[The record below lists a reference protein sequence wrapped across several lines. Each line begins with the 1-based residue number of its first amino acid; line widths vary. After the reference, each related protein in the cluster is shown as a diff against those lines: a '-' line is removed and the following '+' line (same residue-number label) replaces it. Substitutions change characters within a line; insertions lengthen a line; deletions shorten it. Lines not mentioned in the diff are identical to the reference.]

1 MRGWERPDFVY
12 VIGDAY
18 VDHPSFGHAIISRV
32 LEAEGFKVGIISQP
46 DWRSKDDFM
55 CLGKPR
61 LGFLVSSG
69 NIDSMVNHYTAAK
82 KRRSSDAY
90 TPGGEGGKRPDR
102 CVIVYC
108 NRIREA
114 YGDVPIIIGGVEA
127 SLRRFAHYD
136 YWDDRVRRSV
146 LIDSRA
152 DILTY
157 GMGERQIPEIA
168 HLLDSGVR
176 VKDIK
181 SVDGSVFC
189 IHEDEI
195 PEDAVI
201 LPSFEEVRDE
211 KSKYADSVRIQYE
224 QTDAVRG
231 KPMVQKH
238 QDRYILQTKPCMPLS
253 TRELD
258 RVYSLPYERTYHPS
272 YKEGVPAIEEVKF
285 SLASSRGCYGSCNF
299 CALAFH
305 QGRVVTSRS
314 HASLLEE
321 AKKFV
326 HDPDFKGYIHD
337 VGGPTANFRHPSC
350 QKQLEHGVCQNRQ
363 CLFPKPCPNLTVDHS
378 DYVSLLRKLRALPG
392 VKKVF
397 VRSGIRFDYLMA
409 DPDDTFIREL
419 CQYHISGQLR
429 VAPEHVADPV
439 LCRMGKPENA
449 VYEKFVRRYARVNGQ
464 VDKKQY
470 LVPYLMSSHPGSG
483 LAEAVTLAEYL
494 RDLGYMPEQV
504 QDFYPTPST
513 PSTCMYYTG
522 VDPATM
528 EPVYVPTNPHEKA
541 MQRALMQYRNPH
553 NYDLVKEAL
562 IKAGRTDLIGFDEK
576 CLIRPRKE
584 KWREQSWDEH
594 QKKSRKDTGSRLG
607 DTRRAKKPGAVR
619 DGAHP
624 EKAGKRAGGKN
635 AKNLSTNGR
644 AGAKN
649 TKNAKNMNVSGR
661 NGGTPGKNLSGRT
674 GKQTGRSKS
683 GRRH

>member
-1 MRGWERPDFVY
+1 MFLPITKEEMNMRGWDRPDFVY

-55 CLGKPR
+55 RLGKPR

-157 GMGERQIPEIA
+157 GMGERQLPEIA

-176 VKDIK
+176 VKDIRR
-181 SVDGSVFC
+181 VDGSVFC

-195 PEDAVI
+195 PEDAVV

-211 KSKYADSVRIQYE
+211 KRKYADSVRIQYE

-314 HASLLEE
+314 HASLIEE

-337 VGGPTANFRHPSC
+337 VGGPTANFRKPAC
-350 QKQLEHGVCQNRQ
+350 EKQLKSGTCIKKK
-363 CLFPKPCPNLTVDHS
+363 CLFPHVCKNIKPDHR
-378 DYVSLLRKLRALPG
+378 DYLSLLRKLRAIDG

-397 VRSGIRFDYLMA
+397 IRSGIRFDYLMA
-409 DPDDTFIREL
+409 DKDDSFFREL
-419 CQYHISGQLR
+419 CKYHVSGQLK
-429 VAPEHVADPV
+429 VAPEHISDRV
-439 LCRMGKPENA
+439 LEKMGKPEFS
-449 VYEKFVRRYARVNGQ
+449 VYQRFYNKFFEINKAIGKN
-464 VDKKQY
+464 QY
-470 LVPYLMSSHPGSG
+470 LVPYFMSSHPGSTLNEAIE
-483 LAEAVTLAEYL
+483 LALYFKKQHYV
-494 RDLGYMPEQV
+494 PEQV
-504 QDFYPTPST
+504 QDFYPTPGT
-513 PSTCMYYTG
+513 ISTCMFYTG
-522 VDPATM
+522 LDPITM
-528 EPVYVPTNPHEKA
+528 EEVYVPKTYEEKQ
-541 MQRALMQYRNPH
+541 MQRALLQFSRPE
-553 NYDLVKEAL
+553 NYNMVKKAL
-562 IKAGRTDLIGFDEK
+562 IKAGRDDLIGFDK
-576 CLIRPRKE
+576 DCLIKPRRNE
-584 KWREQSWDEH
+584 RNDFN
-594 QKKSRKDTGSRLG
+594 
-607 DTRRAKKPGAVR
+607 V
-619 DGAHP
+619 
-624 EKAGKRAGGKN
+624 GKN
-635 AKNLSTNGR
+635 TGRKGSFSKNKGR
-644 AGAKN
+644 AE
-649 TKNAKNMNVSGR
+649 
-661 NGGTPGKNLSGRT
+661 
-674 GKQTGRSKS
+674 GRSGGNKQKRQNSRS
-683 GRRH
+683 GGGNRRR

>member
-1 MRGWERPDFVY
+1 MFLPITKDEMNMRGWERPDFVY

-55 CLGKPR
+55 RLGKPR

-69 NIDSMVNHYTAAK
+69 NIDSMVNHYTVAK

-136 YWDDRVRRSV
+136 YWDNRVRRSV

-195 PEDAVI
+195 PEDAVV

-211 KSKYADSVRIQYE
+211 KRKYADSVRIQYE

-253 TRELD
+253 THELD

-272 YKEGVPAIEEVKF
+272 YKDGVPAIEEVKF

-314 HASLLEE
+314 HASLIEE

-326 HDPDFKGYIHD
+326 HDPGFKGYIHD
-337 VGGPTANFRHPSC
+337 VGGPTANFRKPAC
-350 QKQLEHGVCQNRQ
+350 EKQLKVGTCIKKK
-363 CLFPKPCPNLTVDHS
+363 CLFPHVCKNIKPDHR
-378 DYVSLLRKLRALPG
+378 DYLSLLRKLRAIDG

-397 VRSGIRFDYLMA
+397 IRSGIRFDYLMA
-409 DPDDTFIREL
+409 DKDDSFFREL
-419 CQYHISGQLR
+419 CKYHVSGQLK
-429 VAPEHVADPV
+429 VAPEHISDRV
-439 LCRMGKPENA
+439 LEKMGKPEFS
-449 VYEKFVRRYARVNGQ
+449 VYQRFYNKFFEINKSIG
-464 VDKKQY
+464 KNQY
-470 LVPYLMSSHPGSG
+470 LVPYFMSSHPGSTLNEAIE
-483 LAEAVTLAEYL
+483 LALYFKKQHYV
-494 RDLGYMPEQV
+494 PEQV
-504 QDFYPTPST
+504 QDFYPTPGT
-513 PSTCMYYTG
+513 VSTCMFYTG
-522 VDPATM
+522 LDPLTM
-528 EPVYVPTNPHEKA
+528 EEVYVPKTYEEKQ
-541 MQRALMQYRNPH
+541 MQRALLQFSRPE
-553 NYDLVKEAL
+553 NYNLVKKAL
-562 IKAGRTDLIGFDEK
+562 IKAGRDDLIGFDK
-576 CLIRPRKE
+576 DCLIKPRRNERNDLYVGKNTGRKGSFAKNKGRTE
-584 KWREQSWDEH
+584 GRSGGNK
-594 QKKSRKDTGSRLG
+594 QKRQNT
-607 DTRRAKKPGAVR
+607 
-619 DGAHP
+619 
-624 EKAGKRAGGKN
+624 RAGGGN
-635 AKNLSTNGR
+635 
-644 AGAKN
+644 
-649 TKNAKNMNVSGR
+649 
-661 NGGTPGKNLSGRT
+661 
-674 GKQTGRSKS
+674 
-683 GRRH
+683 RRR